1 MFKILFTHHI
11 NLMIITSKVKSIQ
24 DITKTRG
31 WAGTFLLPAETSHF
45 GEQIWIHAPRDA
57 GILHTEQKPWQKE

>member
-1 MFKILFTHHI
+1 M
-11 NLMIITSKVKSIQ
+11 TSKVKSLQ

-45 GEQIWIHAPRDA
+45 GEQTWIPTPRET
-57 GILHTEQKPWQKE
+57 GILHTEKKP